1 MRALIVLLSLTLALP
16 ARAAE
21 EALIL
26 PPPAVTV
33 APARAGTIVDTSVLT
48 GTLVPREEVMVSP
61 RLEGLAIT
69 QILVEEGE
77 RVTTGQ
83 VLARLSRD
91 LLETTLAQNTAAQAR
106 ADASIAQ
113 ARAQIAEA
121 QASRTQADLAL
132 ARTRELIGGGAAS
145 RETLEQR
152 QMAAVTSASRVAAAQ
167 SLLLAAEAERAS
179 AEAQRQDT
187 LVRLSRTDIQAPV
200 AGTVS
205 RRTARLGAIASA
217 AGEPLFRIIAAS
229 QVEMEADVP
238 ETELARLRPG
248 QDAQVTAA
256 GMERPGK
263 VPPGKVR
270 LVSPEV
276 SKASRLGRVRISVE
290 GEGLVIGAFARAT
303 VEIARHEGVLVP
315 LSAVLQGRDG
325 AIVQVV
331 RDNLV
336 DTRRV
341 RLGLRDTRRAEVLD
355 GLAEGEQV
363 VAVSGTFVR
372 DGDRVTPVP
381 VAMPVKPDASAAR

>member
-1 MRALIVLLSLTLALP
+1 MGAALILLLLCLTGP
-16 ARAAE
+16 ARAVE
-21 EALIL
+21 EPLIL

-33 APARAGTIVDTSVLT
+33 LPARTGAIVDTSVLT
-48 GTLVPREEVMVSP
+48 GTLVPREEVLVSP

-91 LLETTLAQNTAAQAR
+91 LLETTLAQNTAALAR

-113 ARAQIAEA
+113 ASAQIAEA
-121 QASRTQADLAL
+121 QAGRTQADLAL

-152 QMAAVTSASRVAAAQ
+152 QMAALTSASRVSAAE
-167 SLLLAAEAERAS
+167 SLLRVAEAERAS

-187 LVRLSRTDIQAPV
+187 MVRLSRTDLRAPV

-229 QVEMEADVP
+229 QIEMEADVP

-256 GMERPGK
+256 GTER
-263 VPPGKVR
+263 PGKVR

-276 SKASRLGRVRISVE
+276 SKASRLGRVRVSVE

-331 RDNLV
+331 RDGMIE
-336 DTRRV
+336 TRRV
-341 RLGLRDTRRAEVLD
+341 RLGLRDTRQAEVLD

-372 DGDRVTPVP
+372 DGDRVTPV
-381 VAMPVKPDASAAR
+381 AAAPGATVPR